1 LGNLLAEQAFE
12 DFRL

>member
-1 LGNLLAEQAFE
+1 MGNLLAEQAFE